1 MANRDYTTKRSS
13 VINGFVSH
21 LEKVNGTGK
30 FKSAIAEVSPRIK
43 FWDEVTEFPAVH
55 VSAGAETRQYLGGG
69 EKFRF
74 LTLTFR
80 CYVNEEDSVTALE
93 KLLEDV
99 ETIIEDEN
107 PLTYTDPLG
116 NTVSTI
122 QHSIVS
128 IDTDEGVLEPLGIGE
143 IIVEV
148 QY

>member
-1 MANRDYTTKRSS
+1 MAARDYTTRRSS
-13 VINGFVSH
+13 VVNAFVEK
-21 LEKVNGTGK
+21 LEAVDGTGK
-30 FKSAIAEVSPRIK
+30 YKTDIVEASPRIK

-55 VSAGAETRQYLGGG
+55 VSSGTETREYRGAG

-80 CYVNEEDSVTALE
+80 CYVNEEDAVTALE

-99 ETIIEDEN
+99 ETVIEDN
-107 PLTYTDPLG
+107 IPLSYTDPLG

-122 QHSIVS
+122 QHTIIS

-143 IIVEV
+143 IIAEI

>member
-1 MANRDYTTKRSS
+1 MANRDYTTRRSS
-13 VINGFVSH
+13 VINGFVTH
-21 LEKVNGTGK
+21 LEKIDGTGK
-30 FKSAIAEVSPRIK
+30 FKSAVAEVSPRIK

-55 VSAGAETRQYLGGG
+55 VSAGSETRDYRGAG

-93 KLLEDV
+93 KLIEDV

-116 NTVSTI
+116 NTVTTI

-143 IIVEV
+143 IIAEV

>member
-21 LEKVNGTGK
+21 LEKVDGTGK

-99 ETIIEDEN
+99 ETVIEDEN

-116 NTVSTI
+116 KTVSTI
-122 QHSIVS
+122 QHSVIS
-128 IDTDEGVLEPLGIGE
+128 IDTDEGVLDPLAIGE
-143 IIVEV
+143 INLECR
-148 QY
+148 Y

>member
-1 MANRDYTTKRSS
+1 MANRDYTTRRSS
-13 VINGFVSH
+13 VVNGFVEH
-21 LEKVNGTGK
+21 LEKVDGTGK
-30 FKSAIAEVSPRIK
+30 YKSAIAEVSPRIK

-55 VSAGAETRQYLGGG
+55 ISAGAETRDYRGAG
-69 EKFRF
+69 ERFRF

-99 ETIIEDEN
+99 ETVIEDEN

-116 NTVSTI
+116 NSVTTI
-122 QHSIVS
+122 QHTIVS

-143 IIVEV
+143 IIAEV

>member
-21 LEKVNGTGK
+21 LEKVDGTGK

-99 ETIIEDEN
+99 ETVIEDEN

-116 NTVSTI
+116 KTVSTI
-122 QHSIVS
+122 QHSVIS
-128 IDTDEGVLEPLGIGE
+128 IDTDEGVLDPLGIGE
-143 IIVEV
+143 IIAEV

>member
-1 MANRDYTTKRSS
+1 VANRDYTTKRSS
-13 VINGFVSH
+13 VINGFVTH
-21 LEKVNGTGK
+21 LEKIDGTGK

-99 ETIIEDEN
+99 ETVIEDEN

-116 NTVSTI
+116 KTVTTI
-122 QHSIVS
+122 QHSVVS

-143 IIVEV
+143 IIAEV

>member
-128 IDTDEGVLEPLGIGE
+128 IDADEGVLEPLGIGE

>member
-1 MANRDYTTKRSS
+1 MANRDYTTRRSS
-13 VINGFVSH
+13 VINGFVDH
-21 LEKVNGTGK
+21 LEKIDGTGK
-30 FKSAIAEVSPRIK
+30 YKSAVAEVSPRIK

-55 VSAGAETRQYLGGG
+55 VSAGSETRDYRGAG

-116 NTVSTI
+116 NTVTTI

-143 IIVEV
+143 IIAEV

>member
-1 MANRDYTTKRSS
+1 LANRDYTTRRSS
-13 VINGFVSH
+13 VINGFVDH
-21 LEKVNGTGK
+21 LEKIDGTGK
-30 FKSAIAEVSPRIK
+30 YKSAVAEVSPRIK

-55 VSAGAETRQYLGGG
+55 VSAGSETRDYRGAG

-116 NTVSTI
+116 NTVTTI

-143 IIVEV
+143 IIAEV

>member
-1 MANRDYTTKRSS
+1 MANREYTTRRSS
-13 VINGFVSH
+13 VINGFVTH
-21 LEKVNGTGK
+21 LEKIDGTGK

-99 ETIIEDEN
+99 ETVIEDEN

-116 NTVSTI
+116 NTVTTI
-122 QHSIVS
+122 QHSVVS

-143 IIVEV
+143 IIAEV